1 MLIKMKITAVVGSM
15 RENGNSE
22 VLTDLALD
30 SAKLAGA
37 DVTKVVLRD
46 DFIKGCDGCDY
57 CREKGICKKSDTL
70 ANVLNILKESD
81 GILFASPVYF
91 WSVSSQ
97 IKALM
102 DRSYSLFI
110 TRQLKGKIAG
120 FIVVARRGGAS
131 EAFSLL
137 NNFANKHRMHVAGG
151 VIAYGNKKGEVLKD
165 IQGIKEAQALGKAMV
180 NLYNKI
186 H

>member
-1 MLIKMKITAVVGSM
+1 MDITAVVGSM
-15 RENGNSE
+15 RANGNSE
-22 VLTDLALD
+22 MLTDLVLD
-30 SAKLAGA
+30 SAKAEGA
-37 DVTKVVLRD
+37 DVTKIVLRD
-46 DFIKGCDGCDY
+46 DLIKGCEGCEY
-57 CREKGICKKSDTL
+57 CREKGSCKNTDSL
-70 ANVLNILKESD
+70 LNVLNLMKVSD

-97 IKALM
+97 IKALL
-102 DRSYSLFI
+102 DRSYSLLHK
-110 TRQLKGKIAG
+110 RQLKGKIAG

-151 VIAYGNKKGEVLKD
+151 VIAYGKEKGEVLKD
-165 IQGIKEAQALGKAMV
+165 IEGVKDAEKLGKIMV
-180 NLYNKI
+180 NLYRKI